1 MAVNLI
7 RNSKVYFTTSLNTDG
22 TVNFAGCS
30 ASNTFE
36 LQVLDGMS
44 FSQNTTTETITLN
57 EAGATPSRGQ
67 RSFNTAIEPVEF
79 SFSTYIRPNFVEA
92 GATDNLTAEE
102 SVLWNA
108 LMGANAIGA
117 SGAWTATAAANTP
130 SAIATYSKTN
140 SNVHQLQK
148 FALIIN
154 VDGIQYT
161 ITNAVLNTATID
173 FGIDAIA
180 TVQWAGNGAT
190 LVQSETVTS
199 FTYLAKVTTAKF
211 LANKLSV
218 LTVTKGISG
227 SQTTAYNVAITGGQL
242 VLSNNITYLT
252 PQNLGVV
259 NKPATYFTGTRSVTG
274 NVTAYL
280 RAGASGTNYTAELM
294 ADLLSATSTA
304 ADNAYQLSLSIGG
317 TTGTRVVVAIPAA
330 MLSIPTIATEQ
341 VISTTVNFTG
351 QSYTGTSY
359 DIEEANET
367 SITYYAVA

>member
-22 TVNFAGCS
+22 TVNFANCT

-79 SFSTYIRPNFVEA
+79 SFSTYIRPNFVEG
-92 GATDNLTAEE
+92 GATDSLTAEE

-130 SAIATYSKTN
+130 SAVATYSKTN

-154 VDGIQYT
+154 VDNIQYT
-161 ITNAVLNTATID
+161 ITNAVLNTATLD

-180 TVQWAGNGAT
+180 TVQWAGNGSN

-227 SQTTAYNVAITGGQL
+227 SQTTTYNVAITGGQL
-242 VLSNNITYLT
+242 VLSNNVTYLT

-280 RAGASGTNYTAELM
+280 RAGGGSTNYTAELM
-294 ADLLSATSTA
+294 ADLLAASSTA
-304 ADNAYQLSLSIGG
+304 ADNAYQLQLSIGG
-317 TTGTRVVVAIPAA
+317 ATGTRVVVAIPGA

-351 QSYTGTSY
+351 QSYTGTAY